1 MIPDQGTVR
10 SCKLRA
16 QPKKEKEKQLKCQ
29 LFWKSYLPS
38 HSTNQVQPSLL
49 HMFHPEFVCPNAGV
63 CIPWKQRFRVPF
75 YWVRELAVEWMSES
89 WVNMMRLLFTR
100 HLQCVTVFH
109 TSSNAG
115 CHWFGNICIQNPWY
129 SDNSTILRADLKNQ
143 FLSPSL
149 PSSFPPSPP
158 RYPISLS
165 LSLTHTFSQI
175 RGSRKHPVVLLWDE
189 LLRLIDVGLIW
200 SGHYLSVTSIY
211 NQGPVNF

>member
-1 MIPDQGTVR
+1 
-10 SCKLRA
+10 
-16 QPKKEKEKQLKCQ
+16 
-29 LFWKSYLPS
+29 
-38 HSTNQVQPSLL
+38 
-49 HMFHPEFVCPNAGV
+49 MFHPEFVCPNAGV

-109 TSSNAG
+109 TSSHAG

-129 SDNSTILRADLKNQ
+129 NDNSTILRADLKNQ
-143 FLSPSL
+143 SLSPSL

-165 LSLTHTFSQI
+165 LSHTHTFSQI
-175 RGSRKHPVVLLWDE
+175 RGSRKHPIVLLWDE
-189 LLRLIDVGLIW
+189 LLRLIDVGLIGVDIISPW
-200 SGHYLSVTSIY
+200 HPSITKALWTFKE
-211 NQGPVNF
+211 NAGFWRRGWPAFENCPTGPGTESSYSFESSRWVAEYD